1 MKAISFIF
9 LTFFVLSNYVM
20 ADESVNKILKNIDEL
35 YRSMGSQGKIETEVI
50 TPEWSRTMKM
60 DMWTKGLDYI
70 FIRIK
75 EPRKDKGVSSLK
87 REDAAWNIFPKINKV
102 IKVPPS
108 MMMGSW
114 MGSDFTNDDLVKES
128 SLIKDYKTTNVK
140 ESDGNI
146 EITLV
151 PHKNTVS
158 LWGKILLVV
167 EKKSELPL
175 KQEYFDERNEKIR
188 ILFYRDV
195 KKFGNRTIPAT
206 MELQPLTKKGH
217 KTIIRYKEVEFDANV
232 PATTF
237 TLTNLQKR
245 R

>member
-9 LTFFVLSNYVM
+9 LTFFALSNYVM

-35 YRSMGSQGKIETEVI
+35 YRSKGSQGKIEMEVI
-50 TPEWSRTMKM
+50 TPDWSRTMKM
-60 DMWTKGLDYI
+60 DMWTKGMDYT

-87 REDAAWNIFPKINKV
+87 REDDVWNFFPKINKV

-158 LWGKILLVV
+158 LWGKIL
-167 EKKSELPL
+167 
-175 KQEYFDERNEKIR
+175 FW
-188 ILFYRDV
+188 
-195 KKFGNRTIPAT
+195 T
-206 MELQPLTKKGH
+206 
-217 KTIIRYKEVEFDANV
+217 
-232 PATTF
+232 
-237 TLTNLQKR
+237 
-245 R
+245 

>member
-1 MKAISFIF
+1 
-9 LTFFVLSNYVM
+9 
-20 ADESVNKILKNIDEL
+20 
-35 YRSMGSQGKIETEVI
+35 
-50 TPEWSRTMKM
+50 
-60 DMWTKGLDYI
+60 
-70 FIRIK
+70 
-75 EPRKDKGVSSLK
+75 
-87 REDAAWNIFPKINKV
+87 
-102 IKVPPS
+102 

-114 MGSDFTNDDLVKES
+114 MGSDFTNYDLVKES

-195 KKFGNRTIPAT
+195 KKIWKQDNTRNNGVATFNKKRPQNYYTI
-206 MELQPLTKKGH
+206 Q
-217 KTIIRYKEVEFDANV
+217 RS
-232 PATTF
+232 
-237 TLTNLQKR
+237 
-245 R
+245 